1 MYMHKF
7 IIGKEGIRCQ
17 IIVEKI
23 EVIDKKV
30 MKKQDNTELKIKKE
44 KQVKA
49 FHFRIARS
57 S

>member
-17 IIVEKI
+17 IIVEEI

-44 KQVKA
+44 KLVKVS
-49 FHFRIARS
+49 IDYG
-57 S
+57 

>member
-30 MKKQDNTELKIKKE
+30 MKKKE
-44 KQVKA
+44 KLVKEQKLKK
-49 FHFRIARS
+49 
-57 S
+57 